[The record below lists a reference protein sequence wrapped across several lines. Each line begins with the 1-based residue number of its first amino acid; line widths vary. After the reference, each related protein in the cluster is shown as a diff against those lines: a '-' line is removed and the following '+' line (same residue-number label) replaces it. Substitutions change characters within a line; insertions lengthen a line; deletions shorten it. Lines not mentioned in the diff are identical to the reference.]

1 MNINDELLAQAEVR
15 YSEYLYAAS
24 PNTTYLGSIWY
35 QEGQAICRE
44 LALEHGITLEQ
55 AATVLAAFSPMTPW
69 DRNVFLATEFINGR
83 KVATLGNNIRMA
95 EAGIVGG
102 IATLKGKKTNAFA
115 RNLSGDLDAVTID
128 TWMIKAA
135 GIVREPGKKK
145 GINDTE
151 YNTLALALTKV
162 ADANNM
168 PPAVV
173 QAIIWISIRG
183 KAD

>member
-1 MNINDELLAQAEVR
+1 MKINEELLVQAETL
-15 YSEYLYAAS
+15 YAEYLNAA
-24 PNTTYLGSIWY
+24 PAPTVYLGSVWY
-35 QEGQAICRE
+35 HEGQSMCRE

-95 EAGIVGG
+95 EKGIVGG

-115 RNLSGDLDAVTID
+115 RNLSGDLNAVTID

-151 YNTLALALTKV
+151 YNTLALALTNV
-162 ADANNM
+162 AKANNM

-173 QAIIWISIRG
+173 QAIIWCQVRG
-183 KAD
+183 RAD

>member
-1 MNINDELLAQAEVR
+1 MKINEELLTQATLK
-15 YSEYLYAAS
+15 YAEYFFEAPPAVVQA
-24 PNTTYLGSIWY
+24 GSRWY
-35 QEGQAICRE
+35 VEGQSMCRE

-95 EAGIVGG
+95 EKGIVGG
-102 IATLKGKKTNAFA
+102 IDTLKGKKTNAFA

-173 QAIIWISIRG
+173 QAIIWIQIRG

>member
-1 MNINDELLAQAEVR
+1 MKINEELLVQATIK
-15 YSEYLYAAS
+15 YSEYFYDAPPATLVAGG
-24 PNTTYLGSIWY
+24 NWY
-35 QEGQAICRE
+35 SEGQSMCRE

-95 EAGIVGG
+95 ERGIVGG
-102 IATLKGKKTNAFA
+102 IDTLKGQKTNAFA

-145 GINDTE
+145 GINKCE
-151 YNTLALALTKV
+151 YNTLALALTNV
-162 ADANNM
+162 ARDNQIA
-168 PPAVV
+168 PAVM
-173 QAIIWISIRG
+173 QAIIWIQIRG

>member
-1 MNINDELLAQAEVR
+1 
-15 YSEYLYAAS
+15 
-24 PNTTYLGSIWY
+24 
-35 QEGQAICRE
+35 
-44 LALEHGITLEQ
+44 
-55 AATVLAAFSPMTPW
+55 
-69 DRNVFLATEFINGR
+69 
-83 KVATLGNNIRMA
+83 MA
-95 EAGIVGG
+95 EKGIVGG

-173 QAIIWISIRG
+173 QAIIWIQIRG